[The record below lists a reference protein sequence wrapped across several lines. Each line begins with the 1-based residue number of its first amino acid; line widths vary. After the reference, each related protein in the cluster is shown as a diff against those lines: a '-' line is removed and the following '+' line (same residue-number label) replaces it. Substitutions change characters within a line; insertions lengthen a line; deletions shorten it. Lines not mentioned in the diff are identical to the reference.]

1 MKSLS
6 SLNKYFYKY
15 RWQLLLGTFFI
26 IVSNVFGILLGPLVR
41 GALNA
46 GQEMVQTP
54 NFEWNDESIAEIS
67 RISFNFF
74 LLILG
79 TSVVKGVFM
88 FFMRQKIIVVSR
100 RIEFDMKNEIYGHYQ
115 KLSQSFYRKNFTGDL
130 MNRISEDVSRVRMYL
145 GPAVMYC
152 INTISLFTIA
162 ISIMLSINVE
172 LTLYS
177 LIPLPILAVSIYF
190 VNSIINRKSDAIQ
203 KQLSNVTSFTQEAF
217 SGIKIIKA
225 FAKESASQKTFEKEC
240 EDYRV
245 KSMDLVKV
253 DSLFFPLIMLLVGLS
268 TLFTIFIGG
277 RLVIAGELTYGNV
290 AEFVIYVNM
299 LTWPIAALGY
309 ITSLVQRAAASQTRI
324 SEFLN
329 TEPEIVNQTE
339 KKFSFQHKIEFKNVS
354 FKYSGANE
362 FALKNLSFTI
372 NKGETFGIIGSTG
385 SGKSTIAALLL
396 RMYDVQE
403 GEILIDGEPIN
414 QINLSD
420 FRESMGYVPQD
431 VFLFSDSI
439 QENIA
444 FGLQERENSYDSV
457 VEAAK
462 AADINDNILDFPKQ
476 YETMVGERGVTLSGG
491 QKQRVAIARAIIK
504 KPEILLLDDCLSAVD
519 TQTEA
524 NILANFRRI
533 LQNKTAVIISHRIT
547 SVIEADKIIV
557 LDDSEIIERGTH
569 KELMEQNG
577 KYTELYQKQMDEEVG
592 AVA

>member
-26 IVSNVFGILLGPLVR
+26 IVSNVFGVWLGPLVR
-41 GALNA
+41 YALNA
-46 GQEMVQTP
+46 GQEMAQRP
-54 NFEWNDESIAEIS
+54 NFEWNDDTIAEIS
-67 RISFNFF
+67 RISLNFF

-79 TSVVKGVFM
+79 TALIKAVFM

-100 RIEFDMKNEIYGHYQ
+100 KIEFDMKNEIYDHYQ
-115 KLSQSFYRKNFTGDL
+115 NLSLSFYRKNFTGDL

-152 INTISLFTIA
+152 INTVSLFTIA

-177 LIPLPILAVSIYF
+177 LTPLPILAISIYF
-190 VNSIINRKSDAIQ
+190 VNNIINRKSDSIQ
-203 KQLSNVTSFTQEAF
+203 KQLSKVTSFTQEAF

-225 FAKESASQKTFEKEC
+225 FAKESASRKAFEKEC
-240 EDYRV
+240 DDYKT
-245 KSMDLVKV
+245 KSMGLVKV
-253 DSLFFPLIMLLVGLS
+253 DALFFPLIMLLVGLS
-268 TLFTIFIGG
+268 TLLTIFIGG
-277 RLVIAGELTYGNV
+277 KLVIRGELTYGNV

-324 SEFLN
+324 QEFLD
-329 TEPEIVNQTE
+329 TEPEIVNQTD
-339 KKFSFQHKIEFKNVS
+339 KKFSFKNKIEFKNVS
-354 FKYSGANE
+354 FKYEGANRY
-362 FALKNLSFTI
+362 AIKNLSFTI

-385 SGKSTIAALLL
+385 SGKSTIASLLL

-403 GEILIDGEPIN
+403 GEILIDGELIS

-444 FGLQERENSYDSV
+444 FGLQDRENSYNSV
-457 VEAAK
+457 VAAAK
-462 AADINDNILDFPKQ
+462 AADINNNILEFPKQ

-524 NILANFRRI
+524 TILANFRQ
-533 LQNKTAVIISHRIT
+533 LLKNKTAVIISHRIS

-557 LDDSEIIERGTH
+557 LDDSAIIEAGTH
-569 KELMEQNG
+569 KELMQVNG
-577 KYTELYQKQMDEEVG
+577 KYAELYHKQMDEEIEV
-592 AVA
+592 VN